1 MIRRPGRLHK
11 RRTPTIFP
19 ADAPPARRPR
29 GHPERLDHVAAR
41 FHRRRRARRPQG
53 QRRPGRRAARQRGE
67 LRHGGGV
74 HTERAPGRTRGLRR
88 RTPGRA
94 TGPDARGGD
103 ERAGRER
110 LHRRAGLAAA
120 RAMAEAAEQA
130 ASLPPR
136 TALVLST
143 GVIGVAL
150 PLEQVAN
157 GLRVAAGRLTP
168 DGGPEAARAIMTTD
182 TRPKHCAVRFETPAG
197 MVTVGGIAKGA
208 GMIHPDMA
216 TLLAVLTTDA
226 VGEPAGLQPLLRRVA
241 DRSFN
246 AISVDGDTSTN
257 DTVLLLAGGAS
268 GVDPSRDGALWK
280 TFEDAVLQV
289 ARTLALAIVSD
300 GEGASKLVEIHV
312 VGGGSEVAAR
322 DVGRAIARSTLVK
335 TAIYGADPNWGRI
348 LAAAGAAGVP
358 LAVDRLSLQVAAD
371 GEWLTLATGGA
382 TAHADPRAARAIF
395 QQKTIRL
402 RVDLGLGR
410 AEAVVWTCDLTPDY
424 VRINADYTS

>member
-1 MIRRPGRLHK
+1 VR
-11 RRTPTIFP
+11 
-19 ADAPPARRPR
+19 
-29 GHPERLDHVAAR
+29 
-41 FHRRRRARRPQG
+41 
-53 QRRPGRRAARQRGE
+53 E
-67 LRHGGGV
+67 L
-74 HTERAPGRTRGLRR
+74 
-88 RTPGRA
+88 
-94 TGPDARGGD
+94 
-103 ERAGRER
+103 
-110 LHRRAGLAAA
+110 
-120 RAMAEAAEQA
+120 
-130 ASLPPR
+130 
-136 TALVLST
+136 
-143 GVIGVAL
+143 
-150 PLEQVAN
+150 
-157 GLRVAAGRLTP
+157 
-168 DGGPEAARAIMTTD
+168 
-182 TRPKHCAVRFETPAG
+182 
-197 MVTVGGIAKGA
+197 
-208 GMIHPDMA
+208 A

-312 VGGGSEVAAR
+312 VGGVSEAAAR
-322 DVGRAIARSTLVK
+322 EVGRAIARSPLVK

-358 LAVDRLSLQVAAD
+358 LAVDRLSLQAAAD

-382 TAHADPRAARAIF
+382 TAHADARAARAIF
-395 QQKTIRL
+395 QQKAIRL

-410 AEAVVWTCDLTPDY
+410 AEAVVWTCDLTPEY